1 MYTQSALT
9 SIRYTCACTC
19 ICIILYCACE
29 RCISS
34 YLDTC
39 EYIISTYI
47 HVHIDVAIYKFSH
60 GVIKVGLALV
70 FHITISLFMMYID
83 HG

>member
-1 MYTQSALT
+1 MHVNGVSPHTYT
-9 SIRYTCACTC
+9 
-19 ICIILYCACE
+19 
-29 RCISS
+29 

-47 HVHIDVAIYKFSH
+47 HVHVHVAIYEFCH
-60 GVIKVGLALV
+60 GVIRVGLALALQ
-70 FHITISLFMMYID
+70 IIISLLMMYID